1 MIRLLTA
8 LAMWLSL
15 LAPAYAASEVIEVY
29 YLPMQEAADAARSRL
44 SEQGKVVIIT
54 SRRILIL
61 DDDVTHIKQ
70 ARTLLK
76 QLDQPI
82 QQLLAQVEIEDVRSD
97 TSSSSGLSSANI
109 STDQLPGGWA
119 RIQLD
124 DHSNSSSNRS
134 SFQLRISANE
144 PGNIE
149 VGTLQT
155 LNHETRLW
163 LSGYGLVKMNSVELI
178 PITSGF
184 KVQAWPVG
192 LDQARIRI
200 TPWMQRKSAQVTG
213 RHEMLVD
220 LGTAQNPNTPP
231 SNAANMRYNATPQT
245 RPADIVEITG
255 ATTELTVPLDQ
266 TVTIAASQNEASKLG
281 SALLSRH
288 STIGKR
294 TIVIRLRMS
303 R

>member
-1 MIRLLTA
+1 MIRLLA
-8 LAMWLSL
+8 GLILWLGIL
-15 LAPAYAASEVIEVY
+15 TPAYAASEIIEVY
-29 YLPMQEAADAARSRL
+29 FIPIQEAADAARSQL
-44 SEQGKVVIIT
+44 SEQGKVAVIS
-54 SRRILIL
+54 SRRMLVL
-61 DDDVTHIKQ
+61 EDDAKHLKK
-70 ARTLLK
+70 AKTLLK
-76 QLDQPI
+76 QLDQPV
-82 QQLLAQVEIEDVRSD
+82 QQFLAQVEIEDVRSA
-97 TSSSSGLSSANI
+97 TGSGAGLSAANI
-109 STDQLPGGWA
+109 SAGQLPGGWA

-124 DHSNSSSNRS
+124 DHSNTSSNRS

-163 LSGYGLVKMNSVELI
+163 LSGYGLVTMNSVELI

-192 LDQARIRI
+192 LDQVRIRI

-220 LGTAQNPNTPP
+220 LGTAQNPHTPP
-231 SNAANMRYNATPQT
+231 SNAANMRYNASPQI
-245 RPADIVEITG
+245 RQSDIVEITG
-255 ATTELTVPLDQ
+255 ATTELTVPLNQ
-266 TVTIAASQNEASKLG
+266 SVTIAASQNEASKLG

-288 STIGKR
+288 STICKR
-294 TIVIRLRMS
+294 NIVIRVRMS